1 MNMVGMLLDYGANVY
16 ALSGGFPKDTHF
28 IYERAID
35 VAVERSRLDMVHF
48 LITAGSSWSDRF

>member
-16 ALSGGFPKDTHF
+16 ALSGGVPKDTHF
-28 IYERAID
+28 IYERAIV